1 MRNLEAPFCPRH
13 CRARCDGL
21 NRIIFIAAHGAGA
34 ARRWRLREAAGARRV
49 HHRQRLCETMDS
61 ALADIA
67 GGSVHVRNG
76 EIVAVG
82 KDVKGGG
89 QKVL

>member
-1 MRNLEAPFCPRH
+1 
-13 CRARCDGL
+13 
-21 NRIIFIAAHGAGA
+21 
-34 ARRWRLREAAGARRV
+34 
-49 HHRQRLCETMDS
+49 MDS